1 MDNSLGKRIAS
12 FRKEN
17 NLTQEQ
23 LAEMLNVTP
32 QAVSKWENDI
42 ACPDISLLPE
52 LAKTFN
58 VSIDELLIGK
68 KEEKKVVELIP
79 EEKRKDYND
88 LMLRICV
95 DSTEGD
101 KVRVNLPIPIIE
113 AAINMGL
120 DISEMSGNNNVKN
133 IDFTKILDLVKKGVV
148 GNLVEVESSDGDM
161 VRIFVE

>member
-1 MDNSLGKRIAS
+1 MDNTLGKRIAS

-95 DSTEGD
+95 DSTEGG
-101 KVRVNLPIPIIE
+101 KVRINLPIPIIE

-120 DISEMSGNNNVKN
+120 DISEISGNNNVKN

>member
-1 MDNSLGKRIAS
+1 MDNTLGKRIAS
-12 FRKEN
+12 LRKEN

-95 DSTEGD
+95 DSTGGD

-133 IDFTKILDLVKKGVV
+133 IDFNKILDLVKKGVV

>member
-1 MDNSLGKRIAS
+1 MDNTLGKRITS
-12 FRKEN
+12 LRKEN

-58 VSIDELLIGK
+58 VSVDELLIGK

>member
-1 MDNSLGKRIAS
+1 MDNTLGKRIAS

-79 EEKRKDYND
+79 EEKIKDYND

>member
-1 MDNSLGKRIAS
+1 MDNTLGKRIAS

>member
-1 MDNSLGKRIAS
+1 MDNTLGKRIAS
-12 FRKEN
+12 LRKEN

-148 GNLVEVESSDGDM
+148 GNLVEVENSDGDM

>member
-1 MDNSLGKRIAS
+1 MDNTLGKRIAS
-12 FRKEN
+12 LRKEN

>member
-148 GNLVEVESSDGDM
+148 GNLVEVENSDGDM

>member
-1 MDNSLGKRIAS
+1 MDNTLGKRIAS

-148 GNLVEVESSDGDM
+148 GNLVEVENSDGDM